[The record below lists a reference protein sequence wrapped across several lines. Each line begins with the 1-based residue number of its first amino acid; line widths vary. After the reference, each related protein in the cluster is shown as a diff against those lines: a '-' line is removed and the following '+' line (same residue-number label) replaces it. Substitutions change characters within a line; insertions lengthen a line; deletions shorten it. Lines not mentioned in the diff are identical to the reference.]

1 MRYSVRKKLWT
12 GFLSL
17 LLLMIIA
24 GALNYLTIPDISKEY
39 TSFINDRMEKVILLE
54 QLSTNQTEL
63 SNDLR
68 GYLLYKETKYLK
80 NRIELL
86 ESVDEKLKQ
95 MDSSFE
101 SDKSRALLEEL
112 KEASE
117 QYRVYSEEAL
127 AAFNQGKDVEALVLA
142 ERAEPYQSLF
152 MINAERLINYQREK
166 MLEAEDKIAQKVKST
181 GIFII
186 GVLGLITILSI
197 IISYLISIIIT
208 RPVGKMTEALKL
220 LAQGNFAEEPLLIK
234 NRDEIGEMA
243 TAFNEMK
250 ADLRTI
256 IMNTRDSSYHLAAQ
270 AEQMTASSQESLAA
284 SEMVAE
290 IAEKN
295 LLASEMQVNLVNDS
309 ASAMGEM
316 ANGITQIT
324 NDNAAMLASS
334 VEVSRLV
341 REGASLMKDVTD
353 QMSNISTSI
362 QQSSEII
369 TDLAVRS
376 EKIRNVTELITGIA
390 EQTNLLALN
399 AAIEAARAGEQGKG
413 FAVVA
418 NEVRNLAE
426 QSKISAAEIGRMIDS
441 IIQNVTLAV
450 DSTEAGTDRVKE
462 GLGITE
468 KTNEVFNEI
477 ELASNDVSS
486 KVGTVSAA
494 IEQIRTMSEQVT
506 ESSKK
511 VQELA
516 MQAAAE
522 AQSTSASTEEQL
534 ASNQEIASSAQT
546 LSEVAEKLQNDMGRF
561 TV

>member
-17 LLLMIIA
+17 LLLMITA

-80 NRIELL
+80 NRGELL
-86 ESVDEKLKQ
+86 ESVDEKLMQ
-95 MDSSFE
+95 LDSSLE
-101 SDKSRALLEEL
+101 SEKSRALIEEL

-117 QYRVYSEEAL
+117 QYKVYSEEAL
-127 AAFNQGKDVEALVLA
+127 AAFNQGKDEEALVLA
-142 ERAEPYQSLF
+142 EKAEPHQSTF
-152 MINAERLINYQREK
+152 MINAERLVTYQREQ
-166 MLEAEDKIAQKVKST
+166 MLKAEDKIEQKVKST

-197 IISYLISIIIT
+197 IISYLISNIIT
-208 RPVGKMTEALKL
+208 RPVGKMTDALKM
-220 LAQGNFAEEPLLIK
+220 LARGDFAEEPLLIK

-256 IMNTRDSSYHLAAQ
+256 IMNTRDSSYQLAAQ
-270 AEQMTASSQESLAA
+270 AEQLTASSEESLAA

-295 LLASEMQVNLVNDS
+295 LLASDMQVHLVNDS
-309 ASAMGEM
+309 ASAMSEM

-341 REGASLMKDVTD
+341 REGAGLMKDVTD

-362 QQSSEII
+362 RQSSEII
-369 TDLAVRS
+369 TDLAVHS
-376 EKIRNVTELITGIA
+376 EKIRNVTGLITGIA

-426 QSKISAAEIGRMIDS
+426 QSKTSAAEIGRMIDA

-450 DSTEAGTDRVKE
+450 DSTEAGTDRVRE

-494 IEQIRTMSEQVT
+494 IEQIRTMSEQVM

-516 MQAAAE
+516 MQASTE

>member
-17 LLLMIIA
+17 LLLMITA

-80 NRIELL
+80 NRSELL

-95 MDSSFE
+95 MDSSLE
-101 SDKSRALLEEL
+101 SEKSRVLIEEL

-117 QYRVYSEEAL
+117 QYKVYSEEAL
-127 AAFNQGKDVEALVLA
+127 AAFNQGKDGEALVLA
-142 ERAEPYQSLF
+142 EKAEPHQSLF
-152 MINAERLINYQREK
+152 MINAERLINYQREQ
-166 MLEAEDKIAQKVKST
+166 MLEAEDKIEQKVKST

-186 GVLGLITILSI
+186 GVLGLITILSM
-197 IISYLISIIIT
+197 IISYLISNIIT
-208 RPVGKMTEALKL
+208 RPVSKMTDALKK
-220 LAQGNFAEEPLLIK
+220 LAQGDFAEEPLLIK

-256 IMNTRDSSYHLAAQ
+256 IMNTRDSSYQLAAQ
-270 AEQMTASSQESLAA
+270 AEQLTASSEESLAA

-295 LLASEMQVNLVNDS
+295 LLASDMQVNLVNDS

-341 REGASLMKDVTD
+341 REGAGLMKDVTD

-369 TDLAVRS
+369 TDLAVHS
-376 EKIRNVTELITGIA
+376 EKIRNVTGLITGIA

-426 QSKISAAEIGRMIDS
+426 QSKTSAAEIGRMIDA

-494 IEQIRTMSEQVT
+494 IEQIRTMSEQVM

-516 MQAAAE
+516 MQASTE

>member
-1 MRYSVRKKLWT
+1 MRCSVSKKLWT

-39 TSFINDRMEKVILLE
+39 RSFINDRMEKVLLLE

-80 NRIELL
+80 NRSELL
-86 ESVDEKLKQ
+86 ESVDEKLKK
-95 MDSSFE
+95 MDSSFDSE
-101 SDKSRALLEEL
+101 KSKALLEEL

-117 QYRVYSEEAL
+117 QYRVYSEESL
-127 AAFNQGKDVEALVLA
+127 AAFNQGKDEEALVLA
-142 ERAEPYQSLF
+142 EKAEPHQSVF
-152 MINAERLINYQREK
+152 MINAERLINYQREQ
-166 MLEAEDKIAQKVKST
+166 MIETEATIERKVKST
-181 GIFII
+181 GIFIL
-186 GVLGLITILSI
+186 GVLGLVTILSM
-197 IISYLISIIIT
+197 IISYLISKIIT
-208 RPVGKMTEALKL
+208 RPVGKMTDALKM
-220 LAQGNFAEEPLLIK
+220 LAQGDFAAEPLVIK

-256 IMNTRDSSYHLAAQ
+256 IMNTRDSSYQLAAQ
-270 AEQMTASSQESLAA
+270 AEQLTASSEESLAA

-295 LLASEMQVNLVNDS
+295 LLASDMQVNLVNDS
-309 ASAMGEM
+309 ANAMAEM

-341 REGASLMKDVTD
+341 REGAGLMKDVTD
-353 QMSNISTSI
+353 QMSNISASI
-362 QQSSEII
+362 QQSTEII
-369 TDLAVRS
+369 TDLAVHS
-376 EKIRNVTELITGIA
+376 EKIRNVTGLITGIA

-426 QSKISAAEIGRMIDS
+426 QSKTSAEEIGRMIDA
-441 IIQNVTLAV
+441 IIQNVSLAV

-462 GLGITE
+462 GLGITD

-477 ELASNDVSS
+477 EFASNDVSS

-506 ESSKK
+506 DSSKK

-522 AQSTSASTEEQL
+522 AQSTSASTEEHL

>member
-1 MRYSVRKKLWT
+1 MRYSVSKKLWT

-17 LLLMIIA
+17 LILMIIA
-24 GALNYLTIPDISKEY
+24 GVLNYLTIPDISKEY
-39 TSFINDRMEKVILLE
+39 KSFIDDRMEKVILLE

-80 NRIELL
+80 NRSELL
-86 ESVDEKLKQ
+86 ESVDGKLKE
-95 MDSSFE
+95 MDYSLE
-101 SDKSRALLEEL
+101 SEKSRAHFEEL
-112 KEASE
+112 KEATE
-117 QYRVYSEEAL
+117 QYRAHSEEAL
-127 AAFNQGKDVEALVLA
+127 AVFNNGKDEEALVVA
-142 ERAEPYQSLF
+142 EKAEPYQSVI
-152 MINAERLINYQREK
+152 MQNAQRLVTYQREQ
-166 MLEAEDKIAQKVKST
+166 MLEAEKMIERKVKST

-186 GVLGLITILSI
+186 GVLGLVTISSM
-197 IISYLISIIIT
+197 IISYFISKNIT
-208 RPVGKMTEALKL
+208 RPVGKMTDALKR
-220 LAQGNFAEEPLLIK
+220 LAQGNFAAEPLLIK

-243 TAFNEMK
+243 AALNEMQT
-250 ADLRTI
+250 DLRSI
-256 IMNTRDSSYHLAAQ
+256 IMNTRDSSYQLAAQ
-270 AEQMTASSQESLAA
+270 AEQLTASSEESLAA

-295 LLASEMQVNLVNDS
+295 LLASDMQVNLVNDS
-309 ASAMGEM
+309 ANAMDEM
-316 ANGITQIT
+316 VNGINQIT
-324 NDNAAMLASS
+324 NDNEAMLASS
-334 VEVSRLV
+334 DEVSRLV
-341 REGASLMKDVTD
+341 GEGADLMKDVTD
-353 QMSNISTSI
+353 QMSSISASI
-362 QQSSEII
+362 RQSSDII
-369 TDLAVRS
+369 TDLAIHS

-426 QSKISAAEIGRMIDS
+426 QSKTSAAEIGRMIDA
-441 IIQNVTLAV
+441 IIQNVSLAV

-486 KVGTVSAA
+486 KVQTVSTA
-494 IEQIRTMSEQVT
+494 IERIRMSSEQVT
-506 ESSKK
+506 ASSTK

-516 MQAAAE
+516 IQASAE

-534 ASNQEIASSAQT
+534 ASNEEIASSAQT

>member
-1 MRYSVRKKLWT
+1 MRYSVSKKLWT

-17 LLLMIIA
+17 LLLMIVA
-24 GALNYLTIPDISKEY
+24 GVLNYLTIPDISKEY
-39 TSFINDRMEKVILLE
+39 KAFIDERMEKVIILE

-80 NRIELL
+80 NRSELL
-86 ESVDEKLKQ
+86 ESVDEKLNVL
-95 MDSSFE
+95 DSSLE
-101 SDKSRALLEEL
+101 SENSRTLLNEL

-117 QYRVYSEEAL
+117 QYFVLSEEAL
-127 AAFNQGKDVEALVLA
+127 AAFNQGKDEEALVLA
-142 ERAEPYQSLF
+142 EKAEPHQSLI
-152 MINAERLINYQREK
+152 MKNAERLITFEREQ
-166 MLEAEDKIAQKVKST
+166 MLEAEDRIEAKVKTT

-186 GVLGLITILSI
+186 GVLGLVTILSM
-197 IISYLISIIIT
+197 IISYIISKMIT
-208 RPVGKMTEALKL
+208 RPVGKMTGALKQ
-220 LAQGNFAEEPLLIK
+220 LAQGDFAEEPLRIK

-243 TAFNEMK
+243 TALNEMK
-250 ADLRTI
+250 SDLRTI
-256 IMNTRDSSYHLAAQ
+256 IMNTRDSSYQLAAQ
-270 AEQMTASSQESLAA
+270 AEQLTASAEESLAA
-284 SEMVAE
+284 SEMVAG

-295 LLASEMQVNLVNDS
+295 LLASDMQVNLVNDS
-309 ASAMGEM
+309 AGAMGEM
-316 ANGITQIT
+316 ANGISQIT
-324 NDNAAMLASS
+324 NDNEAMLTSS
-334 VEVSRLV
+334 DEVSRLV
-341 REGASLMKDVTD
+341 GEGANLMKDVTE
-353 QMSNISTSI
+353 QMASISASI
-362 QQSSEII
+362 QQSSTII
-369 TDLAVRS
+369 TDLAVHS
-376 EKIRNVTELITGIA
+376 EKIRNVTGLITGIA

-426 QSKISAAEIGRMIDS
+426 QSKTSATEISRMIDA
-441 IIQNVTLAV
+441 IIQDVSLAV
-450 DSTEAGTDRVKE
+450 DSTEAGNNRVNE
-462 GLGITE
+462 GLSITE

-477 ELASNDVSS
+477 ELASNDVSN
-486 KVGTVSAA
+486 KIHTVSTA
-494 IEQIRTMSEQVT
+494 IEQIRLMSEQVT

-516 MQAAAE
+516 IQASSE

-546 LSEVAEKLQNDMGRF
+546 LSEVAEKLQSDMSRF